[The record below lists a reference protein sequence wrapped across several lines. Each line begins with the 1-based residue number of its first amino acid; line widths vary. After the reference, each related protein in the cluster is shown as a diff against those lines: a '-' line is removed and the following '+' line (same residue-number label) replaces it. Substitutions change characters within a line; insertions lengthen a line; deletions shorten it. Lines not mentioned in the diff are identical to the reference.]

1 VRLAGSLLTS
11 YADNSDSYALST
23 TAAFL
28 GQALTDVAG
37 RNTPATYGNQAAS
50 DYNAAGGD
58 FLGALGVANR
68 YNPTLS
74 FYNAFSG
81 IDAINGSQLSGVQQ
95 GQAWLNS
102 AASLALLGTGFVES
116 PTPGSV
122 PPVLSTTPAAAPT
135 SVFWSGFDSDVAA
148 QTWAAN
154 NGGQTL
160 STSPFAIGANATRAE
175 AQSASTSFAQSA
187 SGNVQV
193 FQPAVGVPVNGI
205 WAQFEYPA
213 LLQNP
218 NVSGITYQI
227 FDTSGNVIHTV
238 TTPTR

>member
-1 VRLAGSLLTS
+1 
-11 YADNSDSYALST
+11 
-23 TAAFL
+23 
-28 GQALTDVAG
+28 
-37 RNTPATYGNQAAS
+37 
-50 DYNAAGGD
+50 
-58 FLGALGVANR
+58 
-68 YNPTLS
+68 
-74 FYNAFSG
+74 
-81 IDAINGSQLSGVQQ
+81 
-95 GQAWLNS
+95 
-102 AASLALLGTGFVES
+102 
-116 PTPGSV
+116 
-122 PPVLSTTPAAAPT
+122 VLSTTPAAAPT